1 MAGHS
6 KWKNIQKRKNAQDS
20 KRGKI
25 FMKLAKELYVA
36 AKQGGT
42 DPESNANL
50 RLVID
55 KAKGANMPNDNIDR
69 AIKKAAGNHDGNNY
83 EDITYEGY
91 GPSGIAVMVTC
102 LTDNKN
108 RTATN
113 VRTAFNKNG
122 GSLGESGCVSYMFDR
137 KGFIAIDRTDLKT
150 AEDEMMLEAI
160 EAGAEDLQTSHNLFE
175 IFTEP
180 EKFEEVR
187 KALEGKYPIVSAEV
201 TMIPQTFAEVDQ
213 AAAEKLEKL
222 IDMLEDDDDVQ
233 EVYTNFS
240 SSAEED

>member
-1 MAGHS
+1 M
-6 KWKNIQKRKNAQDS
+6 
-20 KRGKI
+20 
-25 FMKLAKELYVA
+25 
-36 AKQGGT
+36 
-42 DPESNANL
+42 

-160 EAGAEDLQTSHNLFE
+160 EAGAEDLQTSDNLFE

-187 KALEGKYPIVSAEV
+187 KALKGKYPIVSAEV

-233 EVYTNFS
+233 EVYTNFTS
-240 SSAEED
+240 GADED

>member
-1 MAGHS
+1 
-6 KWKNIQKRKNAQDS
+6 
-20 KRGKI
+20 
-25 FMKLAKELYVA
+25 
-36 AKQGGT
+36 
-42 DPESNANL
+42 
-50 RLVID
+50 
-55 KAKGANMPNDNIDR
+55 
-69 AIKKAAGNHDGNNY
+69 
-83 EDITYEGY
+83 
-91 GPSGIAVMVTC
+91 MVTC

-160 EAGAEDLQTSHNLFE
+160 EAGAEDLQTSDNLFE
-175 IFTEP
+175 VFTEP

-201 TMIPQTFAEVDQ
+201 TMIPHTFAEVDQ

>member
-160 EAGAEDLQTSHNLFE
+160 EAGAEDLQTSDNLFE

-201 TMIPQTFAEVDQ
+201 TMTPQTFAEVDQ

-240 SSAEED
+240 SGAEED

>member
-137 KGFIAIDRTDLKT
+137 KGFIAIDRTDLET

-160 EAGAEDLQTSHNLFE
+160 EAGAEDLQTSDNLFE
-175 IFTEP
+175 VFTEP

-187 KALEGKYPIVSAEV
+187 KALEGKYPIFSAEV

-240 SSAEED
+240 SGADED